1 MTMYLTAEKLHEI
14 S

>member
-1 MTMYLTAEKLHEI
+1 MYLTAEKPSYLF